1 MTLYLGSLRAHQQE
15 LNSLNVYPVPDG
27 DTGTNMLLTQ
37 EAVDSALASTAP
49 DAELPTLAEVIAHAS
64 LMGARGNSGVILSQ
78 VLQGMCRR
86 LPPGRPADGLEL
98 AAALESAANDA
109 YAAVARPVE
118 GTILSVLRDAASAAA
133 RAASDGRPV
142 EQVGRAA
149 LEASRVSLAATKDA
163 LPELQRAGVV
173 DAGGKGI
180 VLLLDALHAALRRES
195 VSEPIGELGP
205 VGGADRSRTVWGDGF
220 TQEVQYLL
228 EASEESIPDL
238 RQALSKLGD
247 SVVVVGGGGL
257 FGVHVHTDRPDEAVA
272 AGRAVG
278 VLQRISVLRLADR
291 RGDCLGVQA
300 RAMRVA
306 EPAPCAMVVV
316 AEGRGLAA
324 TFESLG
330 ALVVAGERRPGRT
343 PTELILAID
352 LVAANT
358 VVVIVG
364 FDDEARIAERAVA
377 ESAKEVEVV
386 GVRAAPSGLAA
397 AASFNPARSL
407 DENAKAMREAEAAC
421 RCGEV
426 RAASGGEERSG
437 GWLGLAEGREIVLG
451 ADLEETAVCIARCLA
466 DARSELLTVVIGD
479 GAESEE
485 STRLVR
491 ALREAFVDLEVQ
503 VVDGGQPQPLYLI
516 GVE

>member
-15 LNSLNVYPVPDG
+15 LDSLNVYPVPDG

-37 EAVDSALASTAP
+37 EAVDAALASAAP

-78 VLQGMCRR
+78 VLRGMCRR

-98 AAALESAANDA
+98 AAALESAAKDA

-149 LEASRVSLAATKDA
+149 LEASRVSLATTKDA

-173 DAGGKGI
+173 DAGAKGI
-180 VLLLDALHAALRRES
+180 VLLLDALHAALRGES

-205 VGGADRSRTVWGDGF
+205 VGADRSRTDWGDGF

-228 EASEESIPDL
+228 EASEESIPEL

-272 AGRAVG
+272 AGRAAG
-278 VLQRISVLRLADR
+278 VLRRISVLRLADR

-316 AEGRGLAA
+316 AEGQGLGA

-330 ALVVAGERRPGRT
+330 ALVVAGERRAGRM
-343 PTELILAID
+343 PTELIVAID
-352 LVAANT
+352 LVAADA

-364 FDDEARIAERAVA
+364 FDDEARIAERAAV

-397 AASFNPARSL
+397 AASFNPTRSL
-407 DENAKAMREAEAAC
+407 DENAKAMRAAAVAC
-421 RCGEV
+421 RCGEI
-426 RAASGGEERSG
+426 RAASGGEEHSG

-451 ADLEETAVCIARCLA
+451 AALEETAVCIARCLA
-466 DARSELLTVVIGD
+466 DARSELLTVVTGD

-485 STRLVR
+485 STRVVR